1 LAFCSEREASE
12 RRAVRLASGATD
24 DQDDRSLTQTMRAAI
39 RKDSQ
44 SLRNLTQRQLRLDT
58 QPGHVAA
65 AITQPCHSWRMAALL
80 HTQRYPQRLGTFL
93 CWRIGGPMAIH
104 KVIEVISQ
112 SEKSWEDAAQRAVAD
127 AGKSVEQIKSIW
139 IKNFEAV
146 VKDSKIVEYRVNANI
161 TFEVKQ

>member
-1 LAFCSEREASE
+1 
-12 RRAVRLASGATD
+12 
-24 DQDDRSLTQTMRAAI
+24 
-39 RKDSQ
+39 
-44 SLRNLTQRQLRLDT
+44 
-58 QPGHVAA
+58 
-65 AITQPCHSWRMAALL
+65 
-80 HTQRYPQRLGTFL
+80 
-93 CWRIGGPMAIH
+93 MAIH

-146 VKDSKIVEYRVNANI
+146 VRDNKIVEYRVNANI